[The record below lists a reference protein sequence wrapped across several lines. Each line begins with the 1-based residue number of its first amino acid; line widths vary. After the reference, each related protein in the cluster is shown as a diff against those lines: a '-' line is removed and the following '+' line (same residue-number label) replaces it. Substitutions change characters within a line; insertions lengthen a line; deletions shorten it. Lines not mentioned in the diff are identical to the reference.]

1 MNVIVICLDTFR
13 ADIIGSHDKLAQV
26 RTPALD
32 QLATESA
39 NFDRAF
45 GEGQPTLQARRSLM
59 TGMRCF
65 PWRFNVDRRGHWHHA
80 AGWHKLP
87 PEHDTLAEIL
97 VQRGWYTGLV
107 TDTHHMFKPTMN
119 FTRGFCS
126 WEFIRGQVDDHWRG
140 GTREMV
146 EPLMQRVCRQPID
159 WQRHLVL
166 FQYFLNNRDRRG
178 EDDYL
183 PARVFSA
190 AARWLED
197 NHANAPFFLW
207 VDGFDPHEPWDP
219 PRKYAD
225 LYMPDYEGID
235 FIWAHQGPEATAEE
249 IERVRALYFGE
260 VTFVDECVG
269 RLFATI
275 DRLRLWDDTIVVLT
289 SDHGTQILD
298 HGRFGKGPGNLRRY
312 NTQIAMHLRHPGGP
326 RGEHFG
332 GFVQAHDLA
341 PTLLGQ
347 LGVPAQM
354 DGLDFWPLVTGE
366 AEVMRDHVVIA
377 WADWAEGRA
386 RGTVSVR
393 DDEWNYQVRT
403 GQEDDAPALYHLTE
417 DPNEDRNVVDEHPE
431 VVARQ
436 RARVEAV
443 MRQPL
448 PGQHEEICTR
458 DVKAP
463 AHVCREIQFGF
474 RDAPRGSRGVEEK
487 G

>member
-13 ADIIGSHDKLAQV
+13 ADIVGDRDRLAHV
-26 RTPALD
+26 KTPAMD
-32 QLATESA
+32 QLAAQSA

-45 GEGQPTLQARRSLM
+45 GESQPTLQARRSLM

-80 AGWHKLP
+80 AGWHKIP

-126 WEFIRGQVDDHWRG
+126 WEFVRGQVDDHWRG

-146 EPLMQRVCRQPID
+146 EPLMKRVCREPID
-159 WQRHLVL
+159 WQRHLVML
-166 FQYFLNNRDRRG
+166 QYFLNNRDRHS

-190 AARWLED
+190 ASRWLAD

-225 LYMPDYEGID
+225 MYMPDYDGID
-235 FIWAHQGPEATAEE
+235 FIWHHFGPEGTEEE

-260 VTFVDECVG
+260 VTFVDECIG
-269 RLFATI
+269 RFLETV
-275 DRLRLWDDTIVVLT
+275 DRLGLWDDTIVVLT

-298 HGRFGKGPGNLRRY
+298 HGRFGKSPSNLRRY
-312 NTQIAMHLRHPGGP
+312 NTQIAMHLRHPDGP
-326 RGEHFG
+326 RGEHFD

-366 AEVMRDHVVIA
+366 AEAIRDHVVIA
-377 WADWAEGRA
+377 WADWADGRA
-386 RGTVSVR
+386 RGAVSVR
-393 DDEWNYQVRT
+393 DDRWNFQTKT
-403 GQEDDAPALYHLTE
+403 GQEDDAPALYDLSE
-417 DPNEDRNVVDEHPE
+417 DPNEDANVIADHPE
-431 VVARQ
+431 VAEMQ
-436 RARVEAV
+436 RRRVEAV
-443 MRQPL
+443 MRRPL
-448 PGQHEEICTR
+448 PGRHEEMCTR

-463 AHVCREIQFGF
+463 AHVCRAIQFGF
-474 RDAPRGSRGVEEK
+474 MDVPRGSRDVEEK